1 MDKTR
6 VVCVEKALF
15 TPKSNVKVV
24 NSIKNGGQYDIDRR
38 YFLLLQSQLCHSLE
52 LQNEIM
58 S

>member
-6 VVCVEKALF
+6 VVCVDKALF
-15 TPKSNVKVV
+15 PPKSNVKVV
-24 NSIKNGGQYDIDRR
+24 NSIKNGGQYDIDRHV
-38 YFLLLQSQLCHSLE
+38 FLLLQNQLCYGLE